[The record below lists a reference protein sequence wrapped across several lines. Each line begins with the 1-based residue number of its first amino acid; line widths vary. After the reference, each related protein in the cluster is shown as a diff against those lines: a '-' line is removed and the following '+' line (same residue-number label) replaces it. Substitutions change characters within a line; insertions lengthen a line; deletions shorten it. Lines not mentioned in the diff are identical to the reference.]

1 MISAITRNLIT
12 LLVLFFFVH
21 TGFANY
27 NPGDL
32 YQKQREKVNSLLE
45 ERSQKLSYHKQA
57 AHEKSGLLGLFKSKK
72 DREKTIH
79 ILEEVLL
86 MDNQILLE
94 TKTLIDL
101 KESEHQQ
108 LDGLS
113 EEYEVQANA
122 YRNTIS
128 KLQEQNSRLK
138 EDIEASRRINQKYL
152 GAFLLS
158 ALVALGLLIF
168 TISKGRHIKPV
179 KWLKFDRLSNNISV
193 VLCLWIKKY
202 DSITIN
208 THIKKTY

>member
-1 MISAITRNLIT
+1 MSSVITRNFIP
-12 LLVLFFFVH
+12 LLALFFFVH
-21 TGFANY
+21 IGLASS
-27 NPGDL
+27 NPEDL

-45 ERSQKLSYHKQA
+45 QRSQKLSYHKQA
-57 AHEKSGLLGLFKSKK
+57 SHEKSGLLGLFKSKK

>member
-1 MISAITRNLIT
+1 
-12 LLVLFFFVH
+12 
-21 TGFANY
+21 
-27 NPGDL
+27 
-32 YQKQREKVNSLLE
+32 
-45 ERSQKLSYHKQA
+45 
-57 AHEKSGLLGLFKSKK
+57 
-72 DREKTIH
+72 
-79 ILEEVLL
+79 

-179 KWLKFDRLSNNISV
+179 K
-193 VLCLWIKKY
+193 
-202 DSITIN
+202 
-208 THIKKTY
+208 